1 VPAAPLG
8 DRPSTP
14 VNVWFEPAH
23 GVATLHG
30 IVPARGSGATLE
42 PDQPPRLASG
52 TSPVVDLTN
61 TPFTPFEAKP
71 EPRPEKP
78 TTATGMSS
86 YAATNWN
93 TVVIALVIAMIVIT
107 ITFLL

>member
-1 VPAAPLG
+1 MATG
-8 DRPSTP
+8 SRRRPS
-14 VNVWFEPAH
+14 VWFEPAH
-23 GVATLHG
+23 GTATLHG
-30 IVPARGSGATLE
+30 IVPARGSGTTLE

-61 TPFTPFEAKP
+61 TPFTPFALPSDAP
-71 EPRPEKP
+71 ETP

-93 TVVIALVIAMIVIT
+93 AVVIALVIAMIVIT